1 MNKEEF
7 IKELVKL
14 TNLSEEKC
22 TSINSIL
29 EDTFLIGKNNKEKL
43 LSKFEEK
50 LGMTKEEA
58 ENIYEKAMSILTNSL
73 KDKLKH
79 PFGGKEN

>member
-22 TSINSIL
+22 TTINSIL
-29 EDTFLIGKNNKEKL
+29 EDTFLIGKNNKEKW
-43 LSKFEEK
+43 
-50 LGMTKEEA
+50 
-58 ENIYEKAMSILTNSL
+58 
-73 KDKLKH
+73 
-79 PFGGKEN
+79 

>member
-7 IKELVKL
+7 IKELAKL

-79 PFGGKEN
+79 PFGSKEN